1 MNAVLNVMRAE
12 TFKLLRKRRLY
23 ILAGLYWV
31 VLPVLTIVVARVL
44 HVNLAD
50 SFINETQ
57 GVDLLAQ
64 ELASPFGLARV
75 ALVAPAFMSPT
86 FFIVAA
92 TLLAAL
98 FVGDERSQN
107 MWKTVLVVQPKRWA
121 VMVGKVAVALGA
133 MGALLFGAGLSGVL
147 LGTVASTFLPTN
159 FAGAWGHLLGLYASQ
174 WLFFLAPLL
183 LAFLLI
189 YLVRSGVLG
198 VVMVLFLP
206 AMLEAIYSILTTIG
220 QLQPLN
226 RINAFFQALRLQK
239 AWEAVPEY
247 FFTAN
252 LYAPARAP
260 ARDLIASF
268 TSAMTS
274 AASSGAP
281 SGQLDIGP
289 LQGIL
294 GTGITLPHAAWV
306 VALYSLLF
314 GAWLLWV
321 FLRRDID

>member
-12 TFKLLRKRRLY
+12 TFKLVRKRRLY

-31 VLPVLTIVVARVL
+31 LLPVLTIVVARVL
-44 HVNLAD
+44 HVNLAG
-50 SFINETQ
+50 SFINESQ
-57 GVDLLAQ
+57 GVDQLAQ
-64 ELASPFGLARV
+64 ELASPYGLARV

-86 FFIVAA
+86 FYIVAA

-107 MWKTVLVVQPKRWA
+107 MWKTVLVVQPQRWA
-121 VMVGKVAVALGA
+121 VMVGKLLVALLA
-133 MGALLFGAGLSGVL
+133 MGALLFGAGLSGAL
-147 LGTVASTFLPTN
+147 LGSVASTFLPTS
-159 FAGAWGHLLGLYASQ
+159 FAGTWGSLLGLYASQ
-174 WLFFLAPLL
+174 WLLFLAPLL

-260 ARDLIASF
+260 ARDLVASF
-268 TSAMTS
+268 VKAMG
-274 AASSGAP
+274 SGATDGAT
-281 SGQLDIGP
+281 SGGLEIGP
-289 LQGIL
+289 IQTLL
-294 GTGITLPHAAWV
+294 GTGITIGHATFV
-306 VALYSLLF
+306 MALYSLLF
-314 GAWLLWV
+314 GALLLWL